1 MESHYQP
8 AAIEKKWYP
17 YWMDKGYFRSV
28 PDNREPY
35 TIVMPPPN
43 VTGVLHMGHMLN
55 NTVQDILIRRARLEG
70 KNACWVPGT
79 DHASIATEAKV
90 VHMLREQGIKKSDIS
105 RDEFLNYAFQWKD
118 KYGGIIL
125 DQLKRLGASCDWDRT
140 RFTMEESLSEAVIK
154 VFVDLHQKG
163 KLYRAMR
170 MTNWDS
176 EAKTVLSNEEVIYS
190 EEKDTLYFLRYPLS
204 DDPST
209 GLTIATVRPETILGD
224 TAVAVHPEDDRYR
237 HLIGKTVRV
246 PLINR
251 DIPVI
256 GDTYVDREF
265 GTGALK
271 ITPAHDPNDYEI
283 GQRHHLETINI
294 LTDDARLNESA
305 GLLVGEDRFAARKK
319 ILPMLE
325 EGGFLVRTEEY
336 IHKVGRSERTQTIV
350 EPRLTLQWFLDMS
363 DFAREALAAVKQGD
377 VAFHPPHFVNMY
389 QNWLNPDNVRDW
401 CISRQLWWGQRI
413 PAWYLESEREAENP
427 RSFVAL
433 TEEEALEQARQQTG
447 NTGLTAAD
455 LYQDDDVVDTWFSSW
470 LWPISVFDG
479 FHDQK
484 ELDYYYPTQTLVT
497 GWDIIFFW
505 VARMIMAGY
514 EWAPGLLGKDKVM
527 PFEHVYYTGMVRDN
541 KRRKM
546 SKSLGN
552 SPDALALLEKY
563 GADGVRFGLLSA
575 AAAGNDIVFDAPF
588 DQKTKSILNES
599 QLCDQ
604 GLRFCNKMW
613 NALKLIKQWELVD
626 EAPTTE
632 AAEINALAIAWMQEK
647 LAVLQQ
653 DLTEDYAQFRLSDGI
668 KRLYKFIWDDFCSWY
683 LELVKPVYGSPLDRA
698 TYERTVDFYSE
709 LMNLLHPFMPFVSEE
724 IWHLLRDRKDGDDC
738 IVSAVPCSSSVQP
751 ELVEAMDLMNTM
763 VTRLRELRAEK
774 QLPQR
779 DAMEAWYVLTDKAGA
794 LFAIPGAKPLVCKM
808 ANLSSLTAVTE
819 DPEQSLPVMAGTE
832 KLFLAYTEEV
842 DVEAER
848 EKLIQEIEYTR
859 GFILSVAKKLSN
871 ERFVA
876 GAPADVVDRE
886 RQKMADGETRLKSLE
901 ESLAAL
907 G

>member
-8 AAIEKKWYP
+8 SAIEQKWYP
-17 YWMDKGYFRSV
+17 HWMDQGYFTSV
-28 PDNREPY
+28 PDDREPY

-43 VTGVLHMGHMLN
+43 VTGILHMGHMLN

-90 VHMLREQGIKKSDIS
+90 VQMLRKRGIKKSDIS
-105 RDEFLNYAFQWKD
+105 REEFLGYAFEWKD

-140 RFTMEESLSEAVIK
+140 RFTMEDSLSDAVLK
-154 VFVDLHQKG
+154 VFVDLHGKG
-163 KLYRAMR
+163 KLYRALR
-170 MTNWDS
+170 MTNWDP
-176 EAKTVLSNEEVIYS
+176 EAKTVLSNEEVIHS
-190 EEKDTLYFLRYPLS
+190 EEKDTLYYLTYPLS
-204 DDPST
+204 GDPKN
-209 GLTIATVRPETILGD
+209 GITIATVRPETILGD
-224 TAVAVHPEDDRYR
+224 TAVAVHPDDPRYQ

-251 DIPVI
+251 DIPII
-256 GDTYVDREF
+256 GDTYVDQEF

-283 GQRHHLETINI
+283 GQRHNLETINI
-294 LTDDARLNESA
+294 LTEDGRLNEAA
-305 GLLVGEDRFAARKK
+305 GMLVGEDRFAARKQ
-319 ILPMLE
+319 ILPLLE
-325 EGGFLVRTEEY
+325 EGGFLTKTEDY
-336 IHKVGRSERTQTIV
+336 VHKVGRSERTQSIV
-350 EPRLTLQWFLDMS
+350 EPRLTLQWFLDMK
-363 DFAREALAAVKQGD
+363 DFARDALSAVQEGD
-377 VAFHPPHFVNMY
+377 VEFHPPHFINMY
-389 QNWLNPDNVRDW
+389 QNWLNPDNIRDW

-413 PAWYLESEREAENP
+413 PAWYLQSERETENP
-427 RSFVAL
+427 QSFVAL
-433 TEEEALEQARQQTG
+433 TAEEALEQARQKTG
-447 NTGLTAAD
+447 KAGLTAAD
-455 LYQDDDVVDTWFSSW
+455 LYQDEDVVDTWFSSW

-479 FHDQK
+479 FHDTK

-514 EWAPGLLGKDKVM
+514 EWAPALLGKEKVM

-575 AAAGNDIVFDAPF
+575 AAAGGDIIFDAPF
-588 DQKTKSILNES
+588 DQKTQSIVNES

-613 NALKLIKQWELVD
+613 NALRLIKQWELVD
-626 EAPTTE
+626 EAPTLE
-632 AAEINALAIAWMQEK
+632 AAQINALATDWMQEK
-647 LAVLQQ
+647 LAILQQ
-653 DLTEDYAQFRLSDGI
+653 ELTEDYAQFRLSDGI
-668 KRLYKFIWDDFCSWY
+668 KRLYRFIWDDFCSWY

-698 TYERTVDFYSE
+698 TYERTVDFYTE
-709 LMNLLHPFMPFVSEE
+709 LMNLLHPFMPFVTEE
-724 IWHLLRDRKDGDDC
+724 IWHLLRDRAQGEDC
-738 IVSAVPCSSSVQP
+738 IITAVACSSSVNP
-751 ELVEAMDLMNTM
+751 LRVEDMALMNEM
-763 VTRLRELRAEK
+763 VSRIRELRADK
-774 QLPQR
+774 QMPMR
-779 DAMEAWYVLTDKAGA
+779 DAPAAWYVRSEKADS
-794 LFAIPGAKPLVCKM
+794 LFALPGTLALVCKM
-808 ANLSSLTAVTE
+808 ANLESLSPVTE
-819 DPEQSLPVMAGTE
+819 EPDQSLPIMAGTE
-832 KLFLAYTEEV
+832 KLYMAYMAEVNVEE
-842 DVEAER
+842 ER
-848 EKLIQEIEYTR
+848 QKLEEEIQYTR
-859 GFILSVAKKLSN
+859 GFIQSVGKKLSN

-876 GAPADVVDRE
+876 GAPTEVVDRE
-886 RQKMADGETRLKSLE
+886 RQKMADGETKLKSLE

>member
-105 RDEFLNYAFQWKD
+105 RDEFLHYAFQWKD

-154 VFVDLHQKG
+154 VFVDLHKKG

-204 DDPST
+204 DDPSA

-433 TEEEALEQARQQTG
+433 NEEEALEQARQQTG
-447 NTGLTAAD
+447 NAGLTAAD

-751 ELVEAMDLMNTM
+751 ELVEAMELINTM

-779 DAMEAWYVLTDKAGA
+779 DAMEAWYVQTNKAGA
-794 LFAIPGAKPLVCKM
+794 LFATPGAKPLVCKM

-819 DPEQSLPVMAGTE
+819 EPERSLPVMAGTE

-842 DVEAER
+842 DVDAER
-848 EKLIQEIEYTR
+848 EKLTQEIEYTR

-886 RQKMADGETRLKSLE
+886 RQKMADGETKLKSLE